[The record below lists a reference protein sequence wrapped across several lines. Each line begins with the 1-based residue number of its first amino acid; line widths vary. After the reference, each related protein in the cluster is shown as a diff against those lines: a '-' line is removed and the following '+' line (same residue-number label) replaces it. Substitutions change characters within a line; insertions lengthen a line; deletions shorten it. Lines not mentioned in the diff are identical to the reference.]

1 MTTILAE
8 TPNELHYDANGYT
21 SDEESDVS
29 HQSIIEGL
37 GTSPKLQTFHPLEN
51 RWTFWY
57 DRRPQT
63 NKRMPGEKEQYESNL
78 RPVGTVGS
86 VEEFWRYY
94 NHLMKPSRLD
104 SNANYHFFK
113 DGIKPMW
120 EDPANTNGGKWIVQF
135 KGADKYILDTFWENL
150 LLGMIGETIDVGDEI
165 CGCVVSKRKAGDKIA
180 VWNRSRE
187 AETEIMTL
195 GRFLKGKL
203 GVDPSKLRI
212 EYQTH
217 EDSMRSGL
225 SYLNPKKY
233 QL

>member
-1 MTTILAE
+1 MTSIIGE
-8 TPNELHYDANGYT
+8 TPDTLHYDNIEPL
-21 SDEESDVS
+21 DDESDLS
-29 HQSIIEGL
+29 HLSTGEGA
-37 GTSPKLQTFHPLEN
+37 GTSPKLQTYHPLEN
-51 RWTFWY
+51 KWTFWY
-57 DRRPQT
+57 DRRPQS

-86 VEEFWRYY
+86 VEDFWRYY

-120 EDPANTNGGKWIVQF
+120 EDPANSNGGKWIVQF
-135 KGADKYILDTFWENL
+135 KGPEKHTLDVFWENL

-180 VWNRSRE
+180 VWNRNKE

-225 SYLNPKKY
+225 SYTNPKKY